1 MKKHLSIFAIVF
13 SILLVGCNR
22 EHIDGRSITSY
33 SIETNSEADREAIV
47 NDFVTFLGDS
57 GLKKA
62 ASPGTDTSGF
72 KTLGENTELW
82 KSASA
87 PYTITISKNPN
98 PKYLSG
104 DISWKFRG
112 SNADWMKLE
121 SEIQQFQRK
130 VVDWFKMRPDVIH
143 KESSYWDASMNH

>member
-104 DISWKFRG
+104 DISW
-112 SNADWMKLE
+112 
-121 SEIQQFQRK
+121 FQCGLDETRERNST
-130 VVDWFKMRPDVIH
+130 VSTEGCRLVQ
-143 KESSYWDASMNH
+143 DAARCDS